1 MTYSDTMNSLY
12 NLSDTEL
19 RSLNRT
25 VCDLL
30 KSRRLAASSA
40 AAASG
45 KFRVGDKVSFEGRG
59 GLRNYGTITKVKR
72 IKVLVDTG
80 EWQKWNVPMNM
91 LRKEV

>member
-1 MTYSDTMNSLY
+1 MTYSETRNSLY

-19 RSLNRT
+19 RSLNRE
-25 VCDLL
+25 VCSLL

-45 KFRVGDKVSFEGRG
+45 KFRVGDEVSFEGRG
-59 GLRNYGTITKVKR
+59 GYREYGKITKVKR

-80 EWQKWNVPMNM
+80 DYRQWNVPMNM
-91 LRKEV
+91 LRKES